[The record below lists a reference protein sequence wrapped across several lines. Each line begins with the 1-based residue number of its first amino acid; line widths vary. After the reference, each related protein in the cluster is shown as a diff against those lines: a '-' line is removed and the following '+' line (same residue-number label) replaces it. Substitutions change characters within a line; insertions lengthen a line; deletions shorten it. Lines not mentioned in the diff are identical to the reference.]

1 MDREV
6 AREGTPEGIAVA
18 VETEAAA
25 VAAVAKD
32 FPTRITAKWRV
43 SRANLA
49 GNCFSEFV
57 SICVGG
63 EVARRLT
70 QPKEI
75 AMTTTFKKRQKE
87 MKRMDKARMKAERRA
102 QKKLEPREDGS
113 SVDVFDTRIE
123 DLQPLALDDSSI
135 PSERE

>member
-1 MDREV
+1 
-6 AREGTPEGIAVA
+6 
-18 VETEAAA
+18 
-25 VAAVAKD
+25 
-32 FPTRITAKWRV
+32 
-43 SRANLA
+43 
-49 GNCFSEFV
+49 
-57 SICVGG
+57 
-63 EVARRLT
+63 
-70 QPKEI
+70 
-75 AMTTTFKKRQKE
+75 MTTTFKKRQKE